1 MEDKKKNRYGNNVIR
16 MRCGKLGHRLMFVLA
31 LSNVKDVERKAMW
44 PELAL
49 RNYLGSLFLHF
60 FRLPIYGQGFHFIKS
75 SSSEEGIKD
84 MSNIALITI
93 TKGVVNAKQVEN

>member
-1 MEDKKKNRYGNNVIR
+1 MEDKKKNRYGNNVIC
-16 MRCGKLGHRLMFVLA
+16 MRCGKLGHRLMFIPA

-60 FRLPIYGQGFHFIKS
+60 F
-75 SSSEEGIKD
+75 
-84 MSNIALITI
+84 
-93 TKGVVNAKQVEN
+93 QVAYIWTRVSLYQEFYF